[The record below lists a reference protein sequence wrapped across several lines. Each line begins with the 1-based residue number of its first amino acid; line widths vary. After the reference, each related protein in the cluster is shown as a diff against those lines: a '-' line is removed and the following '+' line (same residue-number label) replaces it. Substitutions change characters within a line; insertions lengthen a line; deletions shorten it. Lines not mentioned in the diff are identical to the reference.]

1 MRKISLFSAREWLAD
16 KTHFAQYPKP
26 RIHPVRRVS
35 AADNQPLRFVWK
47 NPMPGFLRLT
57 MGLMGLF
64 WMVVFGVVI
73 AVTVVFFAGAIWG
86 TITG

>member
-1 MRKISLFSAREWLAD
+1 
-16 KTHFAQYPKP
+16 
-26 RIHPVRRVS
+26 
-35 AADNQPLRFVWK
+35 
-47 NPMPGFLRLT
+47 MPGFLRLT

>member
-57 MGLMGLF
+57 M
-64 WMVVFGVVI
+64 FGVVI